1 MIVTVEEL
9 GQTSLYPEIIETITR
24 GDREAAELQIVAAE
38 SLCKSYLF
46 KYDLKAAFGGVQA
59 ASLPDCEPI
68 NIPPTHPCELLKK
81 IVKTIASYYL
91 VRLANP
97 NVDLEL
103 YRLDYQLALDM
114 LKDIRDGKNNLVE
127 LPYAKDDPETP
138 DDESDGSVAWNSNVK
153 RVQHF

>member
-24 GDREAAELQIVAAE
+24 GDQEAAELQILAAE

-46 KYDLKAAFGGVQA
+46 KYDLKAAFGTE
-59 ASLPDCEPI
+59 SE
-68 NIPPTHPCELLKK
+68 PPTVVCEMLKK
-81 IVKTIASYYL
+81 IVKMIASYYL

-97 NVDLEL
+97 NVDLDV
-103 YRLDYQLALDM
+103 YRLDYELAIDL

-127 LPYAKDDPETP
+127 LPYAKDDPETE
-138 DDESDGSVAWNSNVK
+138 DDESDGSVAWSSNPK
-153 RVQHF
+153 RIQHF

>member
-1 MIVTVEEL
+1 M
-9 GQTSLYPEIIETITR
+9 
-24 GDREAAELQIVAAE
+24 
-38 SLCKSYLF
+38 
-46 KYDLKAAFGGVQA
+46 KAAFGENG
-59 ASLPDCEPI
+59 EPPAI
-68 NIPPTHPCELLKK
+68 QCELLKK

-127 LPYAKDDPETP
+127 LPYAKDDPETE
-138 DDESDGSVAWNSNVK
+138 DNESDGSVAWNSNPK
-153 RVQHF
+153 RIQHF

>member
-9 GQTSLYPEIIETITR
+9 GQTSLYPVIDTITR
-24 GDREAAELQIVAAE
+24 GNQEAAELQILAAE

-46 KYDLKAAFGGVQA
+46 KYDLRAAFGETGEPPAIQ
-59 ASLPDCEPI
+59 CEM
-68 NIPPTHPCELLKK
+68 LKK
-81 IVKTIASYYL
+81 IVKMIASYYL

-103 YRLDYQLALDM
+103 YRLDYQLAIDM

-127 LPYAKDDPETP
+127 LPYAKDDPETE
-138 DDESDGSVAWNSNVK
+138 DDESDGSVAWSSNPK
-153 RVQHF
+153 RIQHF

>member
-9 GQTSLYPEIIETITR
+9 GQTSLYPEIIDTITR
-24 GDREAAELQIVAAE
+24 GDQEAAELQILAAE

-46 KYDLKAAFGGVQA
+46 KYDLKAAFGEAGEPPAIQ
-59 ASLPDCEPI
+59 CEM
-68 NIPPTHPCELLKK
+68 LKK
-81 IVKTIASYYL
+81 IVKMIASYYL

-103 YRLDYQLALDM
+103 YRLDYQLAIDM

-127 LPYAKDDPETP
+127 LPYAKDDPETE
-138 DDESDGSVAWNSNVK
+138 DDESDGSVAWSSNPK
-153 RVQHF
+153 RIQHF

>member
-46 KYDLKAAFGGVQA
+46 KYDLKAAFGENG
-59 ASLPDCEPI
+59 EPPAI
-68 NIPPTHPCELLKK
+68 QCELLKK

-127 LPYAKDDPETP
+127 LPYAKDDPETE
-138 DDESDGSVAWNSNVK
+138 DNESDGSVAWNSNVK